1 MKCASLQASH
11 GNTIDT
17 PEDAKKPCGD
27 VCQRAASIPISQNLP
42 PTMDEVNAIARD
54 VCLSVCLL
62 ARLLKNACMYLYDI
76 LRVDS

>member
-17 PEDAKKPCGD
+17 PEDAKKPC
-27 VCQRAASIPISQNLP
+27 ISQNLP